1 MNKGKSTAKKEL
13 CIQNKWFQLV
23 HPIFFFNIYSQECH
37 HSSKQNSDCAF
48 CNNSADMHPACIFW
62 LLINLHIHF
71 LLHLYLM
78 CVFIQNSYT
87 LNTPT
92 CRTPAWSEYVS
103 GFFFFYLYCFKI
115 NLQSMKGIT
124 IFISLNLTYIEALKP
139 IYIYIYIKY

>member
-62 LLINLHIHF
+62 LLICIYTFYFICIL
-71 LLHLYLM
+71 
-78 CVFIQNSYT
+78 CVFLYKNSYT

-103 GFFFFYLYCFKI
+103 GFFFYLYCFKI

-124 IFISLNLTYIEALKP
+124 IFISLNLTYIDRGP
-139 IYIYIYIKY
+139 